1 MGLRELEAELANAIT
16 LKTRLEAT
24 PETQDDVCEVLYVD
38 QKLVRAAASQM
49 PAEDVITR
57 VTDIFKV
64 LNDPTRVKIVFA
76 LSQAELCVCDL
87 AALVGISISAVSHQL
102 RLLRALGLVKYR
114 KSGRLAYYSL
124 AEEHT
129 VSLLNEALAHIQSDA
144 GEAITETTMAPITA

>member
-1 MGLRELEAELANAIT
+1 MGLRELEAELADAIA

-24 PETQDDVCEVLYVD
+24 PGTQADVCEVFYVD
-38 QKLVRAAASQM
+38 EKLVRAVASQM
-49 PAEDVITR
+49 PAEDVITT

-102 RLLRALGLVKYR
+102 RLLRALGLVTYR
-114 KSGRLAYYSL
+114 RAGRLAYYSL
-124 AEEHT
+124 ADEHT
-129 VSLLNEALAHIQSDA
+129 VRLLRDALAHVQSGVRQA
-144 GEAITETTMAPITA
+144 TAVSVTA